1 MHANA
6 DNPLVVMR
14 SLFIH
19 TMTRA
24 LSSSVRGR
32 LMVLV
37 TSIVVPMMLLAAV
50 LIAGAHRNE
59 RATVEQ
65 RLSETAHGLVNSTGR
80 EFGQSLALLRGL
92 AASPELH
99 RGDFDDFYEQARG
112 VVQRDEWLVLIGQGG
127 RQILNTNEPADIDL
141 PDINTT
147 PELVND
153 LRGGE
158 THITN
163 LLRNV
168 VPGFDGVMVSVPI
181 IVDGETIYGLSLVK
195 LPSNLNRMLIQ
206 QELPDEWVASVLDRD
221 GVVVARSRNAR
232 GSTGRAVS
240 DEFLRMMRTSD
251 RGTSMRTDFD
261 GRPVIAAFS
270 RSASTGYTVVVT
282 APKNILH
289 ASAIRMLLLTLG
301 LSALIVGLAVALSG
315 WIGRGVAS
323 AVESI
328 ASDARALGEGKIPA
342 ARPTGMEETDS
353 VAEALHTAA
362 VQLKNREAELIRLS
376 ETLEERVRMRTS
388 ELSETNRLLEL
399 RNKELQEFAYAA
411 SHDLQ
416 EPLRKV
422 TTFAGLLESEYGDK
436 LDDDGRAYVERMSA
450 AGMRMSQ
457 LLRDLLEFSRVS
469 THVQPARSVDVD
481 DAAKL
486 AINDLEI
493 QLQEVGGR
501 VDVRADVSVVS
512 DPAQVQ
518 LLLRNLIGNA
528 LKFHRPDVPP
538 EVSVEAFE
546 NDQNVHIV
554 VADNGIGFD
563 LRYID
568 KIFAPFQRL
577 HGRSAYSGT
586 GMGLAIVRRIVERH
600 GGRIDVESTV
610 GEGSRFEVVL
620 PIREPEEKGSEVDAD
635 VAAA

>member
-1 MHANA
+1 M
-6 DNPLVVMR
+6 
-14 SLFIH
+14 
-19 TMTRA
+19 
-24 LSSSVRGR
+24 
-32 LMVLV
+32 
-37 TSIVVPMMLLAAV
+37 
-50 LIAGAHRNE
+50 
-59 RATVEQ
+59 
-65 RLSETAHGLVNSTGR
+65 
-80 EFGQSLALLRGL
+80 
-92 AASPELH
+92 
-99 RGDFDDFYEQARG
+99 
-112 VVQRDEWLVLIGQGG
+112 
-127 RQILNTNEPADIDL
+127 
-141 PDINTT
+141 
-147 PELVND
+147 
-153 LRGGE
+153 
-158 THITN
+158 
-163 LLRNV
+163 
-168 VPGFDGVMVSVPI
+168 
-181 IVDGETIYGLSLVK
+181 
-195 LPSNLNRMLIQ
+195 
-206 QELPDEWVASVLDRD
+206 
-221 GVVVARSRNAR
+221 
-232 GSTGRAVS
+232 
-240 DEFLRMMRTSD
+240 
-251 RGTSMRTDFD
+251 
-261 GRPVIAAFS
+261 
-270 RSASTGYTVVVT
+270 
-282 APKNILH
+282 
-289 ASAIRMLLLTLG
+289 
-301 LSALIVGLAVALSG
+301 
-315 WIGRGVAS
+315 
-323 AVESI
+323 
-328 ASDARALGEGKIPA
+328 RALGNGEIPE

-353 VAEALHTAA
+353 VAEALHSAA

-422 TTFAGLLESEYGDK
+422 TTFAGLLETEYGDK
-436 LDDDGRAYVERMSA
+436 LDDDGRTYVERMSA

-469 THVQPARSVDVD
+469 THVQPAQSLDVA
-481 DAAKL
+481 DAANL

-501 VDVRADVSVVS
+501 VDVNADVSVVS

-538 EVSVEAFE
+538 EVSVEAFKNEE
-546 NDQNVHIV
+546 NVYIV
-554 VADNGIGFD
+554 VTDNGIGFD

-620 PIREPEEKGSEVDAD
+620 PIREPEETSSEVDAD